1 MRPSGTI
8 PGVTEV
14 DIRLLEEVGDLE
26 AVRRLYERIWRTG
39 ATGSPVTADFLRA
52 LAKAGGYVSGAWED
66 GELVGACF
74 GFFAP
79 PAREALH
86 SHIAGVLAKAQ
97 GRNIGFALKVHQRAW
112 ALEHGAREIWWT
124 FDPLIRRNAHFNL
137 VKLGAEA
144 TEYLPDFYGPMDDD
158 VNRADPTDRLFV
170 RWRLSSPDV
179 EAACAA
185 GPRTATVSGEALLGK
200 GPDQEPRVGRTS
212 AKVVTV
218 AVPDDIEALRE
229 REPAL
234 ASAWRM
240 AVRDVLGGL
249 MDDGGTVIGFDR
261 AAGYLVERT

>member
-1 MRPSGTI
+1 M
-8 PGVTEV
+8 TEV
-14 DIRLLEEVGDLE
+14 DIRLLEEIGELE

-52 LAKAGGYVSGAWED
+52 LAKAGGYVSGAWEGD
-66 GELVGACF
+66 ELIGACF

-79 PAREALH
+79 PPREALH
-86 SHIAGVLAKAQ
+86 SHIAGVLARAQ

-158 VNRADPTDRLFV
+158 VNRTDPTDRLFA

-179 EAACAA
+179 EAACTG
-185 GPRTATVSGEALLGK
+185 GPRTATVSGAALLAM
-200 GPDQEPRVGRTS
+200 GPDGAPLMRRPTE

-229 REPAL
+229 HHPAL

-240 AVRDVLGGL
+240 AVREVLGGL
-249 MDDGGTVIGFDR
+249 LDDDDCKIIGFDR
-261 AAGYLVERT
+261 TAGYIVERA